1 MKILF
6 PSSVLKILIFQII
19 FLSNFGFIIAPQLK
33 AQDTT
38 KPFYFPHKTGDMWE
52 YLYSEVPYADTVQNF
67 TIFDS
72 TDSNGIIHIR
82 QHARFINPIEPPVIL
97 SDTTIYWIDTI
108 NYNVFTKRPMIDTAL
123 VYKLNGVK
131 GGKWIIKTIQ
141 DSNGI
146 HGYEMARIKDKW
158 KGSMFGRNT
167 SFMEIFF
174 YQAIASND
182 TDGYSVY
189 GSDILADGFGV
200 IHKGGGELPGQI
212 NLIGAVINDSLYGDT
227 TKITDISTQ
236 YSLPLPT
243 NLRLF
248 QNYPNPFNP
257 STNIEFEINE
267 NSLVSLRVYDILG
280 NAVANLINEEKHP
293 GRYSVRFNRDRLSSG
308 VYFYKLTA
316 GGKTQVK
323 KMILL
328 Q

>member
-6 PSSVLKILIFQII
+6 PSSVLKILISQII
-19 FLSNFGFIIAPQLK
+19 FFSNFGFIIAPQLK

-52 YLYSEVPYADTVQNF
+52 YFYSDGPMYVDTLQNF

-72 TDSNGIIHIR
+72 TDSKGIIHIR
-82 QHARFINPIEPPVIL
+82 QHARFINPIEPSPIFP
-97 SDTTIYWIDTI
+97 DTSRFLVDTANNNIYYEETIID
-108 NYNVFTKRPMIDTAL
+108 RAL
-123 VYKLNGVK
+123 VYKLNAQK
-131 GGKWIIKTIQ
+131 GDQWIVRTNIYVY
-141 DSNGI
+141 DL
-146 HGYEMARIKDKW
+146 ARIIDKW
-158 KGSMFGRNT
+158 KGSIFGRNT
-167 SFMEIFF
+167 TFMEIFY
-174 YQAIASND
+174 YQAPDSTD
-182 TDGYSVY
+182 TTGYSVN
-189 GSDILADGFGV
+189 GIDILADGYGL
-200 IHKGGGELPGQI
+200 ISRGGGELLGQI
-212 NLIGAVINDSLYGDT
+212 NIIGAVINDTLYGDT
-227 TKITDISTQ
+227 TKVTGINNKYI
-236 YSLPLPT
+236 LPIPDQVK
-243 NLRLF
+243 LF

-267 NSLVSLRVYDILG
+267 YSLVSLRVYDILG

-308 VYFYKLTA
+308 VYFYKLSA